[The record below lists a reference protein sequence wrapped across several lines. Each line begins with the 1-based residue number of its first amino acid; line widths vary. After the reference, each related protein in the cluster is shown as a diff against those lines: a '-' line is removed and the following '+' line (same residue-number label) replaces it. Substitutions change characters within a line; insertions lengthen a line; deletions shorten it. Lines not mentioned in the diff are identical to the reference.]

1 MISNKITAFA
11 ASASAGAASVG
22 YGEECRKMGIF
33 DLFKQIEGEKH
44 RMGKPEWL
52 VVGLGNPGLE
62 YAETRHNAGFLAISE
77 LAKRKNIAMTT
88 MKFRS
93 DCGDGIL
100 GETRCFFMKPATY
113 MNNSGEAVAAAADFY
128 KIPPERVLVLYDDIS
143 LPPGKIRIR
152 RKGSA
157 GGHNGMKCIIALLG
171 SETFPRIKIG
181 VGEKPHKDYNLA
193 DWVLGKFPEAE
204 REQMQQAFEQAA
216 EAAELIVAGKI
227 EEAMSKY
234 SH

>member
-1 MISNKITAFA
+1 
-11 ASASAGAASVG
+11 
-22 YGEECRKMGIF
+22 MGIF
-33 DLFKQIEGEKH
+33 DLFKQIEGDKY

-62 YAETRHNAGFLAISE
+62 YAETRHNAGFLAVNE
-77 LAKRKNIAMTT
+77 LAKQQNISMAT

-93 DCGDGIL
+93 DCGDGML

-157 GGHNGMKCIIALLG
+157 GGHNGMKSIIALLG

-204 REQMQQAFEQAA
+204 MEQMQQAFEQAA
-216 EAAELIVAGKI
+216 EATKLIVAGKI